1 MAHRTIEMTQSAR
14 TRVGVLLAAVLAL
27 GLLAAAVAQ
36 RPPNA
41 EQLFT
46 QAQQARQQ
54 AVAQNEPPHPDQPR
68 WSQAWRLGEQA
79 LQASP
84 HDTGIERFLART
96 YSMLN
101 WYVRAYNSWLA
112 FLNDGG
118 SLGDMS
124 GLAADA
130 RSNTAMFEEAG
141 TQLGFLRYQAG
152 DKKAA
157 LQYYHKVHE
166 VLPDD
171 PLALRWLGRIYYEQ
185 GDPNQALPFWQAL
198 VDLKP
203 DDQAARY
210 YLQRTQQQVSM
221 GVNASDAY
229 QRGLDLY
236 DKGNKQQALG
246 AFEQALSANPDFTE
260 AAVWAGRTALDLGR
274 PETAVGYWK
283 QVTRAR
289 PNDKGAAYFLQLAQ
303 AQATWGV
310 DAGKAFYEGQSL
322 YQKGQVQAAND
333 AFVQALRAND
343 AYLEAWVWAARTS
356 QELGNYGDAVL
367 YWQGVLQ
374 RSPDD
379 SRAKY
384 FLEQAKQQLNY
395 GADAGKAFVAGV
407 QEYQSGQFDAAEKDL
422 VAATQANPSFPAAWG
437 TLGRLYFQ
445 QQRYA
450 DAADAFAHAL
460 KLKPDDQNYAYFER
474 ESRRLAG
481 Q

>member
-1 MAHRTIEMTQSAR
+1 MAHRTIEMTPPAA
-14 TRVGVLLAAVLAL
+14 TRVRVALIAVVSL
-27 GLLAAAVAQ
+27 GLFAAAYAQ
-36 RPPNA
+36 RPASA

-46 QAQQARQQ
+46 RAQQAAQQ
-54 AVAQNEPPHPDQPR
+54 AVAQNEPPHPDQSH

-84 HDTGIERFLART
+84 HDIAIERFLART
-96 YSMLN
+96 YSTLD
-101 WYVRAYNSWLA
+101 WYVRAYDSWLA
-112 FLNDGG
+112 FLSDGG

-152 DKKAA
+152 DKQAA
-157 LQYYHKVHE
+157 LRYYDKVLE
-166 VLPDD
+166 ILPGD

-185 GDPNQALPFWQAL
+185 GDPRKALPYWQAL
-198 VDLKP
+198 VDQKP
-203 DDQAARY
+203 DDKAAQY
-210 YLQRTQQQVSM
+210 YLQRTRQQVSV

-229 QRGLDLY
+229 QRGLELY
-236 DKGNKQQALG
+236 DKGDKL
-246 AFEQALSANPDFTE
+246 QALSAFERALSSNPDFTD

-274 PETAVGYWK
+274 PYTAVGYW
-283 QVTRAR
+283 QRVTKAR
-289 PNDKGAAYFLQLAQ
+289 PNDQGAAYFLQVAQ
-303 AQATWGV
+303 AEATWGV
-310 DAGKAFYEGQSL
+310 DAGKAFYDGQSL

-343 AYLEAWVWAARTS
+343 AYLEAWIWAARTS
-356 QELGNYGDAVL
+356 QELGNYGDAIL

-384 FLEQAKQQLNY
+384 FLEQAKQQLDY
-395 GADAGKAFVAGV
+395 GAEAGKAFVAGV
-407 QEYQSGQFDAAEKDL
+407 QEYQSGKFDAAEKDL
-422 VAATQANPSFPAAWG
+422 VAATKANPSFPAAWG

-474 ESRRLAG
+474 ESKRLAG

>member
-1 MAHRTIEMTQSAR
+1 MAHRTIEMTGR
-14 TRVGVLLAAVLAL
+14 PGVRPGVLLCALLAL
-27 GLLAAAVAQ
+27 GLFAAAAAQ
-36 RPPNA
+36 RPANA
-41 EQLFT
+41 DQLFS

-54 AVAQNEPPHPDQPR
+54 AISLSEPAHPDQPH
-68 WSQAWRLGEQA
+68 WSLAWRTGEQA
-79 LQASP
+79 LQAAP
-84 HDTGIERFLART
+84 HDTAIERFLART
-96 YSMLN
+96 YSTLK
-101 WYVRAYNSWLA
+101 WYVRAYNMWLA
-112 FLNDGG
+112 YLNDGG

-130 RSNTAMFEEAG
+130 VSNTAMFEEAG

-152 DKKAA
+152 DKAAA
-157 LQYYHKVHE
+157 LSYYQKVHE

-185 GDPNQALPFWQAL
+185 GDPQKALPYWQAL
-198 VDLKP
+198 VGVKP

-210 YLQRTQQQVSM
+210 YLQRTQEQVRV

-236 DKGNKQQALG
+236 DKGSKQQALSL
-246 AFEQALSANPDFTE
+246 FEQALSANPDFTD

-283 QVTRAR
+283 RVTQAR
-289 PNDKGAAYFLQLAQ
+289 PSDKGAAYFLQLAQ
-303 AQATWGV
+303 AEATWGTA
-310 DAGKAFYEGQSL
+310 AGKAFYEGQSL
-322 YQKGQVQAAND
+322 YQKGQVQAASD
-333 AFVQALRAND
+333 AFVTALRANN

-356 QELGNYGDAVL
+356 QELGNYGDAIL

-374 RSPDD
+374 RSPGD
-379 SRAKY
+379 SRATY
-384 FLEQAKQQLNY
+384 FLDQAKHQLDY
-395 GADAGKAFVAGV
+395 GPDAGKAYVAGV

-422 VAATQANPSFPAAWG
+422 KAAIQANPAFPSAWG

-474 ESRRLAG
+474 ESKRLAG